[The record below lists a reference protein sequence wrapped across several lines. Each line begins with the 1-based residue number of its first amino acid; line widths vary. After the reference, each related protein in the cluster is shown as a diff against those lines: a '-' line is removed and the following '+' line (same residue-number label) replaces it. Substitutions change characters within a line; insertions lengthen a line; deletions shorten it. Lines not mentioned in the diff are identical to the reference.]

1 MTAPL
6 ALLVLSTLAACP
18 LAAWLGGRGARW
30 AQLLAV
36 WPLCLTVALAL
47 GVRSAL
53 GGRVVRDE
61 LAWLPHIG
69 LSLSFRLDPLSG
81 IFALLITGVGAGV
94 VVYAAHY
101 LDGHPHSGRFQA
113 TLFAFMAAMLGVVL
127 TDNVFALFVFWE
139 LTGFTSYLLIGFE
152 HEREE
157 ARRSA
162 LQALL
167 VTGAGGL
174 GLLAAGALLAQVTG
188 STSLAELARSSA
200 QLQAS
205 PLYTATALLVLLA
218 AFTKSA
224 QFPFH
229 FWLPNAMAAPTP
241 VSAYLHSAT
250 MVKAGVYLV
259 ARMTPPLGGTA
270 LWTTLVVLVGAL
282 TLLGAAL
289 RAVQETDL
297 KKILAYST
305 IGALGTSMV
314 LLGLGT
320 QLSIAAALLY
330 VLAHASYKGSLF
342 LLAGILDHGTGT
354 RDITQLSG
362 LRRVMPIS
370 AVIGALAAGSMAGLP
385 PLLGFL
391 AKENAYIAALAP
403 SLLPRALSGVLIGA
417 LVTGSALLGAAGLL
431 AGVAPFAGK
440 ASFPESS
447 HEAPVGLWL
456 APVVLSAL
464 GLSGAAAWL
473 LAPLLDS
480 ATGVVAGHLV
490 TELQAAPF
498 QASLSLW
505 HGWTLPLLL
514 SGVTLALTLLTYR
527 ARATLRRLRWPH
539 ALRTEHLYE
548 APLRALDALAA
559 RLAPAL
565 QDGSLPSYVLVLVVT
580 SGVLTATTLL
590 LTTGIPMPARL
601 QSVQVHELLLAL
613 LVIGATVGAVRARS
627 NMSGVLALSA
637 AGYGVALLFLLYGA
651 PDLAVTQF
659 AVETL
664 TAVIFVFVL
673 WQLPRSEDTSS
684 RNVKRRDGLVSIAV
698 GGLVSVLTLAAATHP
713 TNSHLRDYYAQAA
726 PTLAHGR
733 NIVNVILVDFRA
745 LDTLGEITVLVTAAL
760 GVSALLRIAAKRKR
774 RTS

>member
-1 MTAPL
+1 MTAPI

-18 LAAWLGGRGARW
+18 LAAWVGRRGARW

-36 WPLCLTVALAL
+36 WPMFLTVALAF

-53 GGRVVRDE
+53 AGRVVRDE
-61 LAWLPHIG
+61 LAWIPSIG
-69 LSLSFRLDPLSG
+69 LSLSFRLDALGG
-81 IFALLITGVGAGV
+81 IFALLITGVGTCV
-94 VVYAAHY
+94 VIYAAHY
-101 LDGHPHSGRFQA
+101 FDGHPYSGRFQA

-127 TDNVFALFVFWE
+127 TDNVLSLFVFWE

-152 HEREE
+152 HERED

-188 STSLAELARSSA
+188 TTSLAELARSSA
-200 QLQAS
+200 QLKAH

-218 AFTKSA
+218 AFSKSA

-259 ARMTPPLGGTA
+259 ARMTPTLGGTA
-270 LWTTLVVLVGAL
+270 LWTTLLGTVGSL

-305 IGALGTSMV
+305 VGALGTLML

-320 QLSIAAALLY
+320 PLSIAAALLY
-330 VLAHASYKGSLF
+330 LLAHASYKGSLF
-342 LLAGILDHGTGT
+342 LLAGIVDHSTGT

-370 AVIGALAAGSMAGLP
+370 AVVGALAAASMAGLP

-391 AKENAYIAALAP
+391 AKESAYIAALAQP
-403 SLLPRALSGVLIGA
+403 LLPGVLPGVLTCV
-417 LVTGSALLGAAGLL
+417 LVAASALLGAAGLL
-431 AGVAPFAGK
+431 AGVAPFAG
-440 ASFPESS
+440 AARFPESA

-456 APVVLSAL
+456 APVLLSAL
-464 GLSGAAAWL
+464 SLSGAAAWL
-473 LAPLLDS
+473 LAPLLES
-480 ATGVVAGHLV
+480 ATGVVSG
-490 TELQAAPF
+490 APF

-514 SGVTLALTLLTYR
+514 SGVTVALTLLTYR
-527 ARATLRRLRWPH
+527 ARAALRRFRWPH
-539 ALRTEHLYE
+539 ALRTEQLYE
-548 APLRALDALAA
+548 GLLRALDAVGG

-565 QDGSLPSYVLVLVVT
+565 QDGSLPSYVLTLVVT
-580 SGVLTATTLL
+580 SGVLTASTLL
-590 LTTGIPMPARL
+590 LTTGIQMPAKL
-601 QSVQVHELLLAL
+601 LGVHVHELLLAL
-613 LVIGATVGAVRARS
+613 LVMGATLAAVRARS

-684 RNVKRRDGLVSIAV
+684 RGVKRRDALVAIAM
-698 GGLVSVLTLAAATHP
+698 GCLVTVLTLAAATHP
-713 TNSHLRDYYAQAA
+713 NNTRLRDYYAEAA

-760 GVSALLRIAAKRKR
+760 GVSALLRIAARQKRTR
-774 RTS
+774 PA

>member
-1 MTAPL
+1 MNLPL
-6 ALLVLSTLAACP
+6 TLLVLTPLAACP
-18 LAAWLGGRGARW
+18 LAAWLGQRGARW
-30 AQLLAV
+30 AQWLAL
-36 WPLCLTVALAL
+36 WPLFSTVVLAS

-53 GGRVVRDE
+53 GGSVVRDQ
-61 LAWLPHIG
+61 LDWIPSVG
-69 LSLSFRLDPLSG
+69 LSLSFRLDALSG
-81 IFALLITGVGAGV
+81 IFALLISGVGACI

-101 LDGHPHSGRFQA
+101 FDGHPYAGRFQA

-174 GLLAAGALLAQVTG
+174 CLLAAGALLSQVTG
-188 STSLAELARSSA
+188 STSLAELASSA
-200 QLQAS
+200 ARLQRD
-205 PLYTATALLVLLA
+205 PLYVAVALLVLVA

-259 ARMTPPLGGTA
+259 ARMSPALGGTA
-270 LWTTLVVLVGAL
+270 LWTTVLVTVGAV
-282 TLLGAAL
+282 TMLGAAL

-305 IGALGTSMV
+305 IGALGTLFL

-320 QLSIAAALLY
+320 PLGSAAALAYL
-330 VLAHASYKGSLF
+330 LAHASYKGSLF
-342 LLAGILDHGTGT
+342 LLAGIIDHATGT

-370 AVIGALAAGSMAGLP
+370 AVVGALAAASMAGLP

-391 AKENAYIAALAP
+391 AKESAYTAATSQA
-403 SLLPRALSGVLIGA
+403 LLTPLLTGVL
-417 LVTGSALLGAAGLL
+417 VVGSALLGTAGLL

-440 ASFPESS
+440 AGFPDSA
-447 HEAPVGLWL
+447 HEAPLGLWL
-456 APVVLSAL
+456 APVCVGALS
-464 GLSGAAAWL
+464 LSGAAAWL
-473 LAPLLDS
+473 LAPLLRS
-480 ATGVVAGHLV
+480 ATSVMVGV
-490 TELQAAPF
+490 PF
-498 QASLSLW
+498 QLELALW
-505 HGWTLPLLL
+505 HGWSLPLLL
-514 SGVTLALTLLTYR
+514 SGVTLALTLLVYR
-527 ARATLRRLRWPH
+527 GRVALRRLRWPD
-539 ALRTEHLYE
+539 ALSTERLYE
-548 APLRALDALAA
+548 LTLRALDAVAA
-559 RLAPAL
+559 RIAPAL
-565 QDGSLPSYVLVLVVT
+565 QDGTLAGYVLALVVSST
-580 SGVLTATTLL
+580 ALTATTLL
-590 LTTGIPMPARL
+590 LTAGIPMPAQL

-613 LVIGATVGAVRARS
+613 LVMGAAGSAVRARS
-627 NMSGVLALSA
+627 NMAGVLALGA

-673 WQLPRSEDTSS
+673 WQLPRSDDSSS
-684 RNVKRRDGLVSIAV
+684 RSVKRRDALVAIAV
-698 GGLVSVLTLAAATHP
+698 GGLVSVLTLAASTHP
-713 TNSHLRDYYAQAA
+713 TSTRLRDFYAAAA

-760 GVSALLRIAAKRKR
+760 GVSALLRIAAKQKQE
-774 RTS
+774 RTP

>member
-1 MTAPL
+1 MIVPL
-6 ALLVLSTLAACP
+6 ALLVLAPLAACP
-18 LAAWLGGRGARW
+18 LAAWLGRRGARW
-30 AQLLAV
+30 AQLLALL
-36 WPLCLTVALAL
+36 PLLSAVALAL

-53 GGRVVRDE
+53 GGSIVRDE
-61 LAWLPHIG
+61 LAWIPSVG
-69 LSLSFRLDPLSG
+69 LTLSFRLDALSG
-81 IFALLITGVGAGV
+81 IFALLISGVGAGV

-101 LDGHPHSGRFQA
+101 FDGHPYAGRFQA

-139 LTGFTSYLLIGFE
+139 LTGFTSFLLIGFE
-152 HEREE
+152 HERQE

-174 GLLAAGALLAQVTG
+174 CLLAAGALLSQLTG
-188 STSLAELARSSA
+188 STSLAELGRSA
-200 QLQAS
+200 PELQRH
-205 PLYTATALLVLLA
+205 PLYPVAALLVLLA

-259 ARMTPPLGGTA
+259 ARTSPALGGTS
-270 LWTTLVVLVGAL
+270 LWTSVLVSIGGV
-282 TLLGAAL
+282 TLLGAAW

-297 KKILAYST
+297 KRILAYST
-305 IGALGTSMV
+305 VGALGTLFL

-320 QLSIAAALLY
+320 PLASAAALAYL
-330 VLAHASYKGSLF
+330 LAHASYKGALF
-342 LLAGILDHGTGT
+342 LLAGIIDHGTGT

-362 LRRVMPIS
+362 LRRVMPLS
-370 AVIGALAAGSMAGLP
+370 AAVGALAAASMAGLP

-391 AKENAYIAALAP
+391 AKETAYSAALSQP
-403 SLLPRALSGVLIGA
+403 FLTPLVSGVLVA
-417 LVTGSALLGAAGLL
+417 GSALLGSAGLL

-440 ASFPESS
+440 ARFPDSA
-447 HEAPVGLWL
+447 HEAPLGLWL
-456 APVVLSAL
+456 APVCLSVLA
-464 GLSGAAAWL
+464 LSGVAAGL
-473 LAPLLDS
+473 LAPLLGS
-480 ATGVVAGHLV
+480 ATSSIAG
-490 TELQAAPF
+490 APF
-498 QASLSLW
+498 HLELALW
-505 HGWTLPLLL
+505 HGWSLPLLL
-514 SGVTLALTLLTYR
+514 SGVTLALTVLVYR
-527 ARATLRRLRWPH
+527 ARAALRRLRWPE
-539 ALRTEHLYE
+539 ALASERLYDLV
-548 APLRALDALAA
+548 LRSLDAVAA
-559 RLAPAL
+559 RIAPAL
-565 QDGSLPSYVLVLVVT
+565 QDGTIAGYVLVLVVT
-580 SGVLTATTLL
+580 STLLTATTLL
-590 LTTGIPMPARL
+590 LTTGIPMPPQL
-601 QSVQVHELLLAL
+601 LGVQVHELLLAL
-613 LVIGATVGAVRARS
+613 LVMGAALAAVRTHSDMA
-627 NMSGVLALSA
+627 NVLALSA
-637 AGYGVALLFLLYGA
+637 AGYGVALMFLLYGA

-684 RNVKRRDGLVSIAV
+684 PGVKRRDALVSITV

-713 TNSHLRDYYAQAA
+713 TNTRLRDFYAQAA
-726 PTLAHGR
+726 PTLAHGH

-760 GVSALLRIAAKRKR
+760 GVSALLRIAAKQKQE
-774 RTS
+774 RTP